1 MLDVFFQI
9 CRDDYVG
16 GDDAGSKGKLIHEI
30 CKSLTKLKQEYNL
43 QGVGYKT
50 DTPDELYSKYIG
62 IVAGLP
68 DDATIWSVNLCS
80 TYYSALHNNLK
91 DKMEESDFCMLQL
104 NNMGTKALQIEGL
117 RTVRTSAVTSYK
129 DLNDEEKRIRRIFLQ
144 LQNRRQPRG
153 DAHQYNGHQGGDQT
167 HGDLYFSS
175 YSQAEATLSKYGGGG
190 TSGGT
195 TDTHVH
201 EGADGKKYPFD
212 PNEPAYVSKFPLGW
226 TGCYKCGKEDHWK
239 REFCPEGNNQ
249 DQKLKE
255 IFHKELKCHKPAFRK
270 PAYAPRVSEP
280 KILSVLLPQYLFCVI
295 RITSCWTCV
304 IQLYSR

>member
-1 MLDVFFQI
+1 MTFLDDQKEFDQIFGLNPIILGVNPITGSSSDCLKKARLYADKCMLDVFIQI

-30 CKSLTKLKQEYNL
+30 CKSLTRLKQEYNVR
-43 QGVGYKT
+43 GVGHKT

-91 DKMEESDFCMLQL
+91 DKMEESDFCMLPL

-175 YSQAEATLSKYGGGG
+175 YSQVEATLSKYGGVGYVWWYDRH
-190 TSGGT
+190 T
-195 TDTHVH
+195 
-201 EGADGKKYPFD
+201 YP
-212 PNEPAYVSKFPLGW
+212 
-226 TGCYKCGKEDHWK
+226 
-239 REFCPEGNNQ
+239 
-249 DQKLKE
+249 
-255 IFHKELKCHKPAFRK
+255 
-270 PAYAPRVSEP
+270 
-280 KILSVLLPQYLFCVI
+280 
-295 RITSCWTCV
+295 
-304 IQLYSR
+304 